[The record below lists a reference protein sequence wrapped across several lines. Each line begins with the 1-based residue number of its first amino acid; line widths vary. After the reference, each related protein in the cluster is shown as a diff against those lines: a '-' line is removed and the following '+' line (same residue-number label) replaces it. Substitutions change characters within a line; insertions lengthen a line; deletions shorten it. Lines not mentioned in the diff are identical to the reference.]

1 VVTLVSLS
9 NIGDSGVMLF
19 ECCRILI
26 GDPGLYSCAW
36 EPVNKSKPVLQSS
49 LDKRVMASTS
59 RCNTAAARRS
69 VSSLANTPDPT
80 ATGGEA
86 SSDDDVDDEIPGVS
100 RKRGGA
106 VLGLGTVFPLFCL
119 GSPGVIDLR
128 CPAVV
133 L

>member
-1 VVTLVSLS
+1 
-9 NIGDSGVMLF
+9 
-19 ECCRILI
+19 
-26 GDPGLYSCAW
+26 
-36 EPVNKSKPVLQSS
+36 
-49 LDKRVMASTS
+49 MASIS

-86 SSDDDVDDEIPGVS
+86 SSDDDVDDEMPGVS
-100 RKRGGA
+100 RKRGGV
-106 VLGLGTVFPLFCL
+106 VLGLGAVFPLFCL

-128 CPAVV
+128 CPAVA